1 MQELQ
6 EKKQIAFEEALKKH
20 CDYTKE
26 KLHEKGGFFLVG
38 EHLITAKGKFQ
49 ILDIDGAYN
58 EEINKRDWLLTLEN
72 FESFV
77 RMTIWY
83 SDLLRRYETGQA
95 VLITFKS

>member
-1 MQELQ
+1 
-6 EKKQIAFEEALKKH
+6 LKKH
-20 CDYTKE
+20 YDYTQK

-38 EHLITAKGKFQ
+38 EHLITAKGRFQ

-58 EEINKRDWLLTLEN
+58 EDINKRDWLLTLEN